1 MTAAPQLDP
10 AIEILIRELFA
21 DILSNRGANILDMQ
35 TQDSHILM
43 KLEQASTRVQDGLEF
58 DARSD
63 VPLVSVVIPVYRSE
77 GYLARTVQAVLA
89 HGETERFD
97 IEIVLVNDSS
107 PDDVWSVI
115 ELLAEAEPRV
125 VAVSLSRNYGQHAA
139 NVVGFRYASGDCVIT
154 MDDDLQN
161 PPEEIDRLVDRWNQ
175 GHDLVIGAF
184 ADKQHERVRSLG
196 SKTMQLLNRKVFDTP
211 DDLIMTNFRL
221 IDRSI
226 LDKINAYRTPAPYT
240 TGLAVMFSENPANV
254 IVRHDERR
262 DGVSNYNLVRLV
274 RLAWSVVFN
283 YSNLPIKVLVAVG
296 GVGSFMAFAYSL
308 FLIVKA
314 VVSGSGVPGW
324 TSLALMVSVG
334 NAVILA
340 ILSII
345 GEYLLVLLRQ
355 LSAREHFHVNK
366 VIRGEE
372 RNQ

>member
-1 MTAAPQLDP
+1 MTMNQQ
-10 AIEILIRELFA
+10 A
-21 DILSNRGANILDMQ
+21 DILFSSK
-35 TQDSHILM
+35 QD
-43 KLEQASTRVQDGLEF
+43 ASAAPVGQLVAEERVE
-58 DARSD
+58 R
-63 VPLVSVVIPVYRSE
+63 PLVSIVIPVYRSE
-77 GYLARTVQAVLA
+77 TYLAKTVQAVLA
-89 HGETERFD
+89 QGASDRFD
-97 IEIVLVNDSS
+97 VEVVLVNDSS

-115 ELLAEAEPRV
+115 ELLAESDPRI

-139 NVVGFRYASGDCVIT
+139 NVVGFRYASGDCAIT

-161 PPEEIDRLVDRWNQ
+161 PPEEIDRLVDRWLD

-196 SKTMQLLNRKVFDTP
+196 SKTMQLLNRRVFDTP
-211 DDLIMTNFRL
+211 DDLVMTNFRL

-254 IVRHDERR
+254 IVKHDERR
-262 DGVSNYNLVRLV
+262 DGSSNYNLVRLT
-274 RLAWSVVFN
+274 RLAWSVLFN

-296 GVGSFMAFAYSL
+296 GVGSLSAFALSL
-308 FLIVKA
+308 FLILKA
-314 VVSGSGVPGW
+314 VVAGSAVPGW
-324 TSLALMVSVG
+324 TSLALVVALS

-355 LSAREHFHVNK
+355 MSARDHFHVKK
-366 VIRGEE
+366 VIRHQGHL
-372 RNQ
+372 Q